1 MSSTAASTTGYS
13 QPPPRLRQRMP
24 VYVLWITA
32 LVSIMGNMLT
42 ALAVPW
48 FVLETT
54 GSASRTGI
62 TAAVTVIP
70 IVIASFFGGA
80 LVDRMSY
87 KGLSVVSDVLSGI
100 TVAAVPLLYL
110 TTGLSFPALLVLM
123 FLGAI
128 LDVPGSTAREAMIP
142 PLSRLTGFSMER
154 INANFGMIRAAS
166 GLFAAPLAG
175 LAIAWLG
182 PLNVLWFNA
191 GTFAFSALMVLCF
204 IPRFERAEPTGS
216 SFMSDVREGFAF
228 VRSHALIRTL
238 IVGALGLNFMF
249 APLFGVAVPWFANQ
263 ELQSVRSLGILM
275 GTEGLGALTGAFI
288 YGRFAQVLPR
298 RTFLTS
304 SLILLVTPILPLA
317 FSTELIPAAICLA
330 LVGMGSGMVNPM
342 IMTFIQQI
350 TPSAFLGRIMGLFMA
365 GAMMAQPV
373 GLLLGGLLI
382 SRFGFQGSVIAFA
395 GVGWIVGSLL
405 MFSPVLKQIDAIPE
419 TQPSDSATDGEAAGS
434 TLLELSTSEGTSSAR

>member
-1 MSSTAASTTGYS
+1 MRSIAESTTGQS
-13 QPPPRLRQRMP
+13 QPPSPGLRQRFP

-42 ALAVPW
+42 SLAVPW

-54 GSASRTGI
+54 GSASRTGL

-70 IVIASFFGGA
+70 VVIASFFGGA

-87 KGLSVVSDVLSGI
+87 KGLSVISDLFSAV
-100 TVAAVPLLYL
+100 TVAAVPLIYL
-110 TTGLSFPALLVLM
+110 TTGLSFPTLLALM
-123 FLGAI
+123 FLGSI
-128 LDVPGSTAREAMIP
+128 LDAPGSTAREAMIP

-175 LAIAWLG
+175 LAIAWFG
-182 PLNVLWFNA
+182 SINVLWFNA
-191 GTFAFSALMVLCF
+191 GTFVFSSVMVLCF
-204 IPRFERAEPTGS
+204 IPRFARSEPTGS
-216 SFMSDVREGFAF
+216 SFMTDVREGFAF
-228 VRSHALIRTL
+228 VRSQALVRTL
-238 IVGALGLNFMF
+238 IIGALGLNFMF

-275 GTEGLGALTGAFI
+275 GTEGLGALTGAFL
-288 YGRFAQVLPR
+288 YGRFAQALPR

-304 SLILLVTPILPLA
+304 SLILLVIPILPLA
-317 FSTELIPAAICLA
+317 FSTELLPAAICLG
-330 LVGMGSGMVNPM
+330 LIGVGSGMVNPM

-365 GAMMAQPV
+365 GALMAQPV
-373 GLLLGGLLI
+373 GLMLGGLLI
-382 SRFGFQGSVIAFA
+382 SRIGFQGSVATFA
-395 GVGWIVGSLL
+395 GVAFLVGGLL
-405 MFSPVLKQIDAIPE
+405 MFSPVLKQIDAIPDAPPVDPADE
-419 TQPSDSATDGEAAGS
+419 ADPMGAGSLEMATTDG
-434 TLLELSTSEGTSSAR
+434 

>member
-1 MSSTAASTTGYS
+1 MSASTIEPANT
-13 QPPPRLRQRMP
+13 PPTNLRQQWP
-24 VYVLWITA
+24 VYVLWVTA

-87 KGLSVVSDVLSGI
+87 KGLSVISDLLSAV

-110 TTGLSFPALLVLM
+110 TTGLSFPALLTLM

-128 LDVPGSTAREAMIP
+128 LDAPGSTAREAMIP
-142 PLSRLTGFSMER
+142 PLARLTGFSMER

-182 PLNVLWFNA
+182 PINVLWFNA
-191 GTFAFSALMVLCF
+191 GTFAFSALMVLLF
-204 IPRFERAEPTGS
+204 IPRFARNETTDS
-216 SFMSDVREGFAF
+216 SFMNDVREGFTF
-228 VRSHALIRTL
+228 VRRHALIRTL
-238 IVGALGLNFMF
+238 IIGALGLNFMF

-275 GTEGLGALTGAFI
+275 GIEGLGALTGAFL
-288 YGRFAQVLPR
+288 YGRFAQVFSR
-298 RTFLTS
+298 RTFLNA
-304 SLILLVTPILPLA
+304 SLVLLVTPILPLA
-317 FSTELIPAAICLA
+317 FSTELIPAALCLA
-330 LVGMGSGMVNPM
+330 VIGLGSGMVNPM
-342 IMTFIQQI
+342 IMTFIQHN

-365 GAMMAQPV
+365 GALMAQPV
-373 GLLLGGLLI
+373 GLLLGGVLI
-382 SRFGFQGSVIAFA
+382 SRIGFQGSVIVFA
-395 GVGWIVGSLL
+395 GVAVLVGAPL
-405 MFSPVLKQIDAIPE
+405 MFSPVLKQIDAIPQAPPADPGSE
-419 TQPSDSATDGEAAGS
+419 PGQPVMRMENTAV
-434 TLLELSTSEGTSSAR
+434 